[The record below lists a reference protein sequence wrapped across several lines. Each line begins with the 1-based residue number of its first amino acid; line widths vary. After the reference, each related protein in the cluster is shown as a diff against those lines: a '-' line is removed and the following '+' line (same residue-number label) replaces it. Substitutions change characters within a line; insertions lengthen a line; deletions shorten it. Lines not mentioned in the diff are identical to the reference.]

1 MQLFVGGARR
11 YFLCVKAGN
20 MAVNGCEWAN
30 LTNATTRI
38 PIETADYILTV
49 KIVVGTTCLLSILG
63 ASLIILTYVAF
74 RDLRT
79 IARQLLVNLS
89 VADIVIAASHFV
101 GLLTN
106 YERFLYSNLRSDV
119 DVWCSVQ
126 GAVTMYGTISSFLW
140 TIAVALYMFTVI
152 VMKRPE
158 IAKKMVPVYYLVCW
172 GVPIVFPVWFGIKRY
187 LGFELPADVGM
198 LSDHHCHARLTMY
211 CGLGHRGRDNW
222 SHPFQFVDPLFYH
235 FFCLSGYVGRNPYL
249 CYKSH
254 ENEGREFEGV
264 LMNSFSRPKKI
275 QNV

>member
-1 MQLFVGGARR
+1 
-11 YFLCVKAGN
+11 
-20 MAVNGCEWAN
+20 MAVYDECELAN
-30 LTNATTRI
+30 VTNATTRI
-38 PIETADYILTV
+38 PIETGDYILTV
-49 KIVVGTTCLLSILG
+49 KIIVGTTCLLSILG

-89 VADIVIAASHFV
+89 VADILIAASHFV

-172 GVPIVFPVWFGIKRY
+172 GVPIVFPVWFGVKRY

-198 LSDHHCHARLTMY
+198 LSDHHCHAMPCIVDLVIGKETTGPTPFSLLIHCSTIFFVYQGTLVGIHICATSHMRMKGGSL
-211 CGLGHRGRDNW
+211 RG
-222 SHPFQFVDPLFYH
+222 F
-235 FFCLSGYVGRNPYL
+235 
-249 CYKSH
+249 
-254 ENEGREFEGV
+254 
-264 LMNSFSRPKKI
+264 
-275 QNV
+275 

>member
-1 MQLFVGGARR
+1 
-11 YFLCVKAGN
+11 
-20 MAVNGCEWAN
+20 MAVYECELAN
-30 LTNATTRI
+30 VTNATTRI
-38 PIETADYILTV
+38 PIGTADYILTV

-79 IARQLLVNLS
+79 VARQLLVNLS
-89 VADIVIAASHFV
+89 VADIVVAASHFV

-106 YERFLYSNLRSDV
+106 YERFVYSNLRS

-172 GVPIVFPVWFGIKRY
+172 GVPIVFPVWFGVKRY

-198 LSDHHCHARLTMY
+198 LSVHHCYARLTMY
-211 CGLGHRGRDNW
+211 HGLSHRGRDSC
-222 SHPFQFVDPLFYH
+222 SHPFQFVDPLFYY
-235 FFCLSGYVGRNPYL
+235 FFCLWVHWYESI
-249 CYKSH
+249 S
-254 ENEGREFEGV
+254 V
-264 LMNSFSRPKKI
+264 L
-275 QNV
+275 QVTQE